1 MDTFVDQVR
10 HFQRIGELYAALTH
24 CARATSSS
32 STDQQLF
39 DAVCRSCVEMGCMK
53 MAWIGRIDDVDGCV
67 VPVASFG
74 AGVEVLQGLRIPTD
88 PAEPLGNGPTGR
100 VVTGGQ
106 PVWSEDFAT
115 DPTTTAWHAHSRAI
129 GVRASAALPIR
140 RHGRIAAV
148 LNLYS
153 GEHAPFDAAARELLV
168 TMAMDLSHALDAIA
182 HATAN
187 RLAVEQARA
196 HAGQMQRVLLQTVG
210 VATHLLELSD
220 PYTAGHQQRVSDIAT
235 AIAAKMGFDA
245 DRIEGLRIAALLH
258 DIGKISAPAEILA
271 KPRRLSEAEMSL
283 VRGHSQAGYDVLA
296 RVDFPWPVAEVVL
309 QHHERMDG
317 SGYPRGLRGDAIL
330 PEARIIAV
338 CDTVE
343 AMASHRPYRAAL
355 GIGRALE
362 EIERG
367 SGTAFDA
374 DVADACLRLFRQQGF
389 VLPATD

>member
-1 MDTFVDQVR
+1 
-10 HFQRIGELYAALTH
+10 
-24 CARATSSS
+24 
-32 STDQQLF
+32 
-39 DAVCRSCVEMGCMK
+39 
-53 MAWIGRIDDVDGCV
+53 
-67 VPVASFG
+67 
-74 AGVEVLQGLRIPTD
+74 VEVLEGLRIPTD
-88 PAEPLGNGPTGR
+88 PADPLGGGPTGR
-100 VVTGGQ
+100 VVAGGQ

-115 DPTTTAWHAHSRAI
+115 DPTTAAWHAHSRAI